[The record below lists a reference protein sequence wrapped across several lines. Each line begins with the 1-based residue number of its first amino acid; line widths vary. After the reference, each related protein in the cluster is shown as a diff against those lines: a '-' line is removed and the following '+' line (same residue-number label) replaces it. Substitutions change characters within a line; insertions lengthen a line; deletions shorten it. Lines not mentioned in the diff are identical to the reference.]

1 MNDKDYKTTCTVPE
15 PVEGTTVGASTSS
28 ATEGKTTRL
37 LTFVFSLLSLA
48 FFISSCSTEK
58 HLGKSNLK
66 PLSANHLIRE
76 IEDNKFDFDNL
87 ETKFD
92 VKFKDKY
99 DGSVVRLKGQLR
111 MQSDSAIW
119 VSISLN
125 LGVELARVMITDDSV
140 KFINRTDKIYHT
152 IGTKAFD
159 SILLNQNPPIDNPL
173 RWVQDILTGNINL
186 VKDDKYQ
193 VLIENDK
200 YKMATK
206 NKRQKDMMSNDRNI
220 FVTPKTFKV
229 SRYEIIKNLPTGR
242 PDKEEWYRHLEL
254 GLDYDNFKNING
266 KLIPSKITF
275 ESSSFTGRIEIDYTE
290 IKIGEKVEFPFNVS
304 KKYDRVIL

>member
-1 MNDKDYKTTCTVPE
+1 M
-15 PVEGTTVGASTSS
+15 
-28 ATEGKTTRL
+28 
-37 LTFVFSLLSLA
+37 
-48 FFISSCSTEK
+48 
-58 HLGKSNLK
+58 
-66 PLSANHLIRE
+66 SANHLIRE

-87 ETKFD
+87 EAKFD
-92 VKFKDKY
+92 VKYKDKY
-99 DGSVVRLKGQLR
+99 NGSIVRLKGQLR
-111 MQSDSAIW
+111 MQNDSAIW

-159 SILLNQNPPIDNPL
+159 SILLNQDPPIDNPL
-173 RWVQDILTGNINL
+173 RWVQDILTGNINI
-186 VKDDKYQ
+186 VKDGKYQ

-200 YKMATK
+200 YKMATR

-220 FVTPKTFKV
+220 FVTPETFKV

-242 PDKEEWYRHLEL
+242 PDKEEWYRYLEM

-266 KLIPSKITF
+266 KLIPSKITL
-275 ESSSFTGRIEIDYTE
+275 EGASFTGSIEIDYTE